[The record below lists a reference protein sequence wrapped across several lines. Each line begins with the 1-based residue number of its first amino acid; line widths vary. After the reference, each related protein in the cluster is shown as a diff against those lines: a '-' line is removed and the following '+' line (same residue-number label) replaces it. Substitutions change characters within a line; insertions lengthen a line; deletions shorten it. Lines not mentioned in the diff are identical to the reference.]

1 MNDLSLFLLDIAQN
15 AIAVKATAIEIRL
28 EERLTEGMLLFQ
40 VADNGPGMSEKQR
53 LSATDPFYTTRT
65 TRKVGLG
72 LPFLQAAAIQ
82 TGGAF
87 ELESNLGIGT
97 TVKATFVLDSIDLLP
112 YGDIAAS
119 VFCIAIHP
127 DTVDF
132 AFFMNV
138 KGRVFEFRLA
148 EVREALAPLPLH
160 DPLAQQILRNY
171 LSDNIPLFL

>member
-15 AIAVKATAIEIRL
+15 AIAVKANAIEIRL
-28 EERLTEGMLLFQ
+28 EERLTESLLLFQ
-40 VADNGPGMSEKQR
+40 IADNGPGMTEHQVKR
-53 LSATDPFYTTRT
+53 AVDPFYTTRT

-72 LPFLQAAAIQ
+72 LPFLQAAALQ

-87 ELESNLGIGT
+87 EIDSKFGVGT
-97 TVKATFVLDSIDLLP
+97 TVKATFRLDSIDLLP

-132 AFFMNV
+132 SFHMNV
-138 KGRVFEFRLA
+138 KNHVFEFRLA

-160 DPLAQQILRNY
+160 DPLAQQLLRDY